1 VSTSFSHRTTFDADI
16 DLVWQ
21 MLGDPEFLKQ
31 KAASGGHAEVVVRN
45 DQRTVTVS
53 RVVTAELPTAARSL
67 LGESVVL
74 TETQRWAQQATD
86 GSYTADL
93 DVTVPGAPLTVSGQL
108 ELRPL
113 PKGCTLEINVDISVR
128 LAFIASMAEG
138 LIRDQLAAAV
148 TREEAVGAAW
158 LAQR

>member
-1 VSTSFSHRTTFDADI
+1 MSTTFTHRTTFDADI
-16 DLVWQ
+16 ELVWQ
-21 MLGDPEFLKQ
+21 MLGDPEFLQQ
-31 KAASGGHAEVVVRN
+31 KASAGGHAEVVVRD

-53 RVVTAELPTAARSL
+53 RMVTAELPSAARSL

-74 TETQRWAQQATD
+74 TETQRWGQRATD
-86 GSYTADL
+86 GSYTAHL

-108 ELRPL
+108 QLRPL
-113 PKGCTLEINVDISVR
+113 SKGCTLDINVDISVR

-138 LIRDQLAAAV
+138 LVRDHLAAAV

-158 LAQR
+158 LQQR